1 MPFTPSFR
9 FVSDLPTD
17 PALYVLYGGT
27 GRSRHVAYVGVSGN
41 LRRRIRQHFLK
52 RQSSVVTGT
61 SAASLNPDL
70 VTRLEWWLR
79 ERFEDKDHLQ
89 AAELIAFDK
98 LEPTLRS
105 RGQISSEAK
114 ALAEKP
120 EVIEEVKSMLEDD
133 PTGSVNIPT
142 LSDALSRIERL
153 EDRVE
158 QLEEKLTGTKGN
170 T

>member
-1 MPFTPSFR
+1 MPRTPSFR

-27 GRSRHVAYVGVSGN
+27 GRSRHIAYVGVSGN

-89 AAELIAFDK
+89 ASELVAFDK

-105 RGQISSEAK
+105 RGRITGEAET
-114 ALAEKP
+114 LAEDR
-120 EVIEEVKSMLEDD
+120 EFAEEVQAMLEGD
-133 PTGSVNIPT
+133 PTGAVDIPT

-153 EDRVE
+153 ERRVD
-158 QLEEKLTGTKGN
+158 QLEQRLEETQNDT
-170 T
+170 